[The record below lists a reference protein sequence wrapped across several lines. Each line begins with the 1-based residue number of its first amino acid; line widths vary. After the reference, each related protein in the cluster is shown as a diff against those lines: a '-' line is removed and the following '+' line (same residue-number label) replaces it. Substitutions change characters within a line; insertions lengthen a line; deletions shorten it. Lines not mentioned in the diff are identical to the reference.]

1 VSTVVVTG
9 ATGTLGREVVTRLL
23 ARQHRT
29 RILTHQ
35 ASPSA
40 PHGVEVV
47 FGDLASGQGVRE
59 AVAGVDAIIHC
70 ATSFERVQQVD
81 VEGTRALLQAAHA
94 SSSPHIVY
102 ISIVGVDRTAYF
114 YYQGK
119 YETEQL
125 IEQGPL
131 PWTIVR
137 ATQFHPFVLQI
148 IRLLGADTLPEVPVP
163 AGVRFQSID
172 VGEVADRLV
181 SFMEQGP
188 AGHAP
193 DMGGPQIL
201 TVKEMTEA
209 YLGIQGRKATVSPKV
224 LPGDRFH
231 AFRSGINL
239 APDHAV
245 GTVTW
250 GAFLR
255 HLYSIGRTDFGFSS
269 S

>member
-1 VSTVVVTG
+1 MSTVVVTG

-29 RILTHQ
+29 RILTQQ

-40 PHGVEVV
+40 PHGVEAV
-47 FGDLASGQGVRE
+47 FGDLASGRGVRE

-70 ATSFERVQQVD
+70 ATSVERVQQVD
-81 VEGTRALLQAAHA
+81 VEGTRALLQAAYA
-94 SSSPHIVY
+94 SGSPHIVY
-102 ISIVGVDRTAYF
+102 ISIVGVDRTAYC

-119 YETEQL
+119 YETELL

-131 PWTIVR
+131 PWTVVR
-137 ATQFHPFVLQI
+137 ATQLHPFVLQI
-148 IRLLGADTLPEVPVP
+148 IRSLGADTLPEVPVP

-193 DMGGPQIL
+193 DIGGPQVL
-201 TVKEMTEA
+201 TVEEMTEA
-209 YLGIQGRKATVSPKV
+209 YLRIQGNKATVSAKA
-224 LPGDRFH
+224 LPGDRYD

-245 GTVTW
+245 GAVTW
-250 GAFLR
+250 VAFLR